1 MPEITVKDTSVRI
14 TKIDGQD
21 YVCITDIAKY
31 KNPAETALII
41 SHWLSSRS
49 TVEFLGIWETLK
61 NPDFN
66 TTEFSSIKNESGSN
80 GFVLTTR
87 KWTEKPMQ

>member
-14 TKIDGQD
+14 MKVDGQD
-21 YVCITDIAKY
+21 YVCITDVARY

-41 SHWLSSRS
+41 SHWLSSHS

-61 NPDFN
+61 IQILTLRN
-66 TTEFSSIKNESGSN
+66 SV
-80 GFVLTTR
+80 VL
-87 KWTEKPMQ
+87 KMKAVAMVLC